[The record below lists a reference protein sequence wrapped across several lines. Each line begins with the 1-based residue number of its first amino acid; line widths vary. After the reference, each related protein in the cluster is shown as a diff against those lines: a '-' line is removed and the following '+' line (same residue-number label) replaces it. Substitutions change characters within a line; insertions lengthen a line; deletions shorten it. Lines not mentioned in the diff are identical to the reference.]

1 MKELKFIKVLSY
13 LPRAELNRLTRFLES
28 PYCNS
33 NPLLI
38 TLYNELFS
46 EQAGLKEEGIDKL
59 KLWKKLAPSKSFN
72 DAKWRKLCNDLLNAI
87 QRFLT
92 YEQLN
97 KRPLL
102 ADNLLL
108 ESIYE
113 NNLATL
119 YKSLLAKVENDFI
132 KNNSLSSEYHLQHFL
147 LERNLYNLKEF
158 EINME
163 TQSNLESIH
172 HNLDLFY
179 IAEKTKQLVNAATRR
194 LDFNLPIDI
203 NLEEELMD
211 MIQKNDYLH
220 HPEINLYYKIY
231 QIKKTKN
238 AGGAYGEL
246 KKSVLDHLDKFSQQE
261 AVDIFK
267 EMINFTTLQRNQGQT
282 EFETESLEWYK
293 YGLKHDL
300 VFPKNKFQPGHF
312 LNIVI
317 TGIRTKEFAW
327 TERFIEEYQ
336 QIIPAD
342 QKHTLV
348 TFSLARLYFNQK
360 AFDQVIEKLRDVE
373 FGELTYNLDSKV
385 LLLATYY
392 EVEEW
397 QAMTSLAD
405 SFRTFLNRHQKD
417 ITLAKKLRYSNFI
430 KFIKRLSRVKYQ
442 DKAAIART
450 LNEIKSTEGLVNQAW
465 LLEKARS
472 LN

>member
-1 MKELKFIKVLSY
+1 MKELKFIKVLSF
-13 LPRAELNRLTRFLES
+13 LPRTELNRLHKFLDS
-28 PYCNS
+28 AYCNS
-33 NPLLI
+33 NPLLSI
-38 TLYNELFS
+38 LYNELFTGS
-46 EQAGLKEEGIDKL
+46 SGLKEDRVDKL
-59 KLWKKLAPSKSFN
+59 KIWKKLSPQKTF
-72 DAKWRKLCNDLLNAI
+72 DDPKWRKLCNDLLNAI
-87 QRFLT
+87 QRFLI

-113 NNLATL
+113 NNLEAL
-119 YKSLLAKVENDFI
+119 HKSLLNKVENDFK
-132 KNNSLSSEYHLQHFL
+132 KNNSLSSEFHLQNFL
-147 LERNLYNLKEF
+147 LERNLYNLKDF

-203 NLEEELMD
+203 NLEEQLMD
-211 MIQKNDYLH
+211 MIQKHDYLD
-220 HPEINLYYKIY
+220 HPEISLYYKIY
-231 QIKKTKN
+231 QIKKNKN
-238 AGGAYGEL
+238 AGGSYGEL
-246 KKSVLDHLDKFSQQE
+246 KKSVLDHLDKFSHQE

-267 EMINFTTLQRNQGQT
+267 EMINFTTLQRNQGHS

-300 VFPKNKFQPGHF
+300 VFPNNKFQPGHF

-317 TGIRTKEFAW
+317 TGIRTKEFSW
-327 TERFIEEYQ
+327 TEHFIEEYQ
-336 QIIPAD
+336 KIIPPD

-397 QAMTSLAD
+397 QAMISLAD

-430 KFIKRLSRVKYQ
+430 KFIKRLSRVKYL
-442 DKAAIART
+442 DKTAKAKTI
-450 LNEIKSTEGLVNQAW
+450 NEIKSTEGLVNQGW
-465 LLEKARS
+465 LLEKARA